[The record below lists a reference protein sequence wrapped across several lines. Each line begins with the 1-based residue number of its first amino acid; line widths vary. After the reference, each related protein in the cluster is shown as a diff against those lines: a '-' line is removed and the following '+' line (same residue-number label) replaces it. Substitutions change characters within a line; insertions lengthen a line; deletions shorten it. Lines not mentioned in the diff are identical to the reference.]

1 MRSALRF
8 AIATSLALAVSA
20 AAAPRISFVRTIPAV
35 HELPGERVAFIYAI
49 GDSDVVRTFVDVFV
63 ERANRNRAVPIEDAT
78 ERGNHVVGDH
88 ADTQIVRRVRRE
100 HPADVYIGV
109 NRFTC
114 ESAEHGGDVSAY
126 NIDGE
131 RVRRHQVWIDMACSA
146 RVDVLDA
153 MLGRLMSFD
162 VKGEGTSQRVSA
174 LTTEERRIAAHQAA
188 RFAAISAAELVTP
201 RQVRESIELDE
212 NAPRF
217 DECAPLLA
225 ADRLDAARAVWET
238 ALRDNGSSA
247 ALHYDLGAVC
257 EALGDTAAARR
268 YYETALRLA
277 PGQPMYRS
285 ELVMFRQRTA
295 VKK

>member
-1 MRSALRF
+1 MRPLIPL
-8 AIATSLALAVSA
+8 AIAISMGLTVSA
-20 AAAPRISFVRTIPAV
+20 AAAPRISFVRTIPAA
-35 HELPGERVAFIYAI
+35 HELPGERVAFVYAI

-78 ERGNHVVGDH
+78 EGGNHVVGDH
-88 ADTQIVRRVRRE
+88 PDIQIVRRVRRE

-114 ESAEHGGDVSAY
+114 ESAEHAGDVSAY
-126 NIDGE
+126 NVDGE

-146 RVDVLDA
+146 RVDILDA
-153 MLGRLMSFD
+153 MLGRLTSFD

-174 LTTEERRIAAHQAA
+174 LTSDDRRIAAHQAA

-212 NAPRF
+212 NAPKF
-217 DECAPLLA
+217 DECAPLLSA
-225 ADRLDAARAVWET
+225 ERLDAARAVWEA

-257 EALGDTAAARR
+257 EALGDTVAARR
-268 YYETALRLA
+268 HYETALRLA

-285 ELVMFRQRTA
+285 ELVMFRQRSSA
-295 VKK
+295 KK